1 MDAQA
6 VRANGQEMDHSETY
20 PLGRDPGGS
29 MDADLVGIWD
39 IVLTL
44 ACILDQF
51 HHQVMCKR

>member
-6 VRANGQEMDHSETY
+6 VGVNGQEMVHSETY
-20 PLGRDPGGS
+20 RLGKGLGGS

-39 IVLTL
+39 IVQTL

-51 HHQVMCKR
+51 HHQVMYKR